1 MDKTTH
7 KQEKEIPVSK
17 PGDIRMRTLRYEDID
32 DYLRI
37 EFDAFYGKLSSIYGN
52 RRDAA
57 YNIIKTEIASN
68 FDSGRFMN
76 ALYKNRPVGII
87 EIVTKENSEKY
98 RRDFSLYLKH
108 LGPIGAVRAYFL
120 TFLDLPQLDG
130 NTLYM
135 DNIAVDIDS
144 RRRGVATNMIS
155 FVEDLALNRGKN
167 KLCLWVAQKNSAAY
181 HLYRKSGFKH
191 LMFRSSRIAEKYFG
205 FRDWVF
211 MGKTL

>member
-1 MDKTTH
+1 
-7 KQEKEIPVSK
+7 
-17 PGDIRMRTLRYEDID
+17 

-37 EFDAFYGKLSSIYGN
+37 EFDAFYEKLSSIYGN

-57 YNIIKTEIASN
+57 YNIIKAGIISN

-76 ALYKNRPVGII
+76 ALYRDRPVGII
-87 EIVTKENSEKY
+87 ELVTKENSENYK
-98 RRDFSLYLKH
+98 RDFPLYLKY
-108 LGPIGAVRAYFL
+108 LGPVGAVRAYFL

-130 NTLYM
+130 STIYM
-135 DNIAVDIDS
+135 DNIAVDIDK

-181 HLYRKSGFKH
+181 HLYQKSGFKQ
-191 LMFRSSRIAEKYFG
+191 LMSRSSGIAEKYFG

>member
-1 MDKTTH
+1 MNKTY
-7 KQEKEIPVSK
+7 KPEKNIPRSRLD
-17 PGDIRMRTLRYEDID
+17 DIRMRLLRYEDID

-52 RRDAA
+52 NRNAA

-68 FDSGRFMN
+68 FDSGRYMN
-76 ALYKNRPVGII
+76 ALYRDRPVGII
-87 EIVTKENSEKY
+87 ELVTRENSENYK
-98 RRDFSLYLKH
+98 RDFYLYLKY

-120 TFLDLPQLDG
+120 TFLDLPRLDG
-130 NTLYM
+130 NTIYL
-135 DNIAVDIDS
+135 DNIAVDINN

-167 KLCLWVAQKNSAAY
+167 KLCLWVAHKNSDAY
-181 HLYRKSGFKH
+181 HLYRKSGFKQ

-205 FRDWVF
+205 FRDWVY